1 MTETCFLIELG
12 CYVNGLYEIMYTIPE
27 YATTATNKGARMA
40 ENPTGAMVFH
50 QPPAR

>member
-1 MTETCFLIELG
+1 
-12 CYVNGLYEIMYTIPE
+12 MYSIPE
-27 YATTATNKGARMA
+27 DATTATNKGARLV

>member
-1 MTETCFLIELG
+1 M
-12 CYVNGLYEIMYTIPE
+12 NGLYEIMYSIPE
-27 YATTATNKGARMA
+27 DATRATNKGAQMA